1 MLPTDSS
8 AWPPSLSLATAARDG
23 DQAALT
29 AILVQGL
36 PRLVAF
42 YRGQGLNLADAE
54 DVASDA
60 CESII
65 RSIGR
70 VRSPQAFEAWFW
82 RVARSKF
89 HDYLRKRHR
98 PPPAPEVETTH
109 VLPDEHTM
117 DQEDYRTVR
126 AAYGR
131 LKGQDRELLWLREVE
146 GLSYAAI
153 GGRLFKREGSVR
165 VAMHRARGR
174 FEKLIEEERNKPH
187 EKPQSRAI
195 SVLFAE
201 SGDAHSSQMAA
212 ALLRTMAPGSVTV
225 SSGGSVP
232 AAAVNPAAIAVLAE
246 RGIEVSGARPARL
259 NMAMVERAEVVVDLG
274 EDHLPTV
281 DNKRYLKWQVPSPE
295 GEGVEGMRR
304 AFDEIE
310 RRVWELMVLLKIE
323 PRRLNL

>member
-8 AWPPSLSLATAARDG
+8 AWPPSLTMATAARDG

-42 YRGQGLNLADAE
+42 YRGQGLNPADAE

-70 VRSPQAFEAWFW
+70 LRSPQAFEAWFW

-109 VLPDEHTM
+109 VLPDEHAL
-117 DQEDYRTVR
+117 DQEDFRTVR
-126 AAYGR
+126 AAYRRLGGR
-131 LKGQDRELLWLREVE
+131 DRELLWLREVE

-153 GGRLFKREGSVR
+153 GGRLLRREGSVR
-165 VAMHRARGR
+165 VAMHRARRR
-174 FEKLIEEERNKPH
+174 FEKLIEEESDKPH
-187 EKPQSRAI
+187 EHRPRRAI

-201 SGDAHSSQMAA
+201 SGDAHNSQMAA
-212 ALLRTMAPGSVTV
+212 ALLRTMAPGSVKV

-232 AAAVNPAAIAVLAE
+232 ASAVHPAAIAVLAE
-246 RGIEVSGARPARL
+246 RGIEVSGARPVRL
-259 NMAMVERAEVVVDLG
+259 IPAMVERAEVVVNLG
-274 EDHLPTV
+274 ETHLPAIN
-281 DNKRYLKWQVPSPE
+281 DKRYFRWQVPSPE
-295 GEGVEGMRR
+295 GQGVEGMRR

-310 RRVWELMVLLKIE
+310 RRVWELLVMLKIE
-323 PRRLNL
+323 PRRLNP